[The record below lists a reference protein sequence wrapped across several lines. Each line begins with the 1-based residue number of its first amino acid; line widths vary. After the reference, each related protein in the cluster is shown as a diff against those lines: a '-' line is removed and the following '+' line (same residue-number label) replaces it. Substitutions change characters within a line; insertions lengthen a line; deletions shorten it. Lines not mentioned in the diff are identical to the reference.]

1 MWFIRKVAIPLQTKS
16 DSYIDLSSL
25 QLNSSNVSNAIVEML
40 FNTDENEKIQL

>member
-1 MWFIRKVAIPLQTKS
+1 MKS